1 MSLNRRFCVAPM
13 MDWTDRHC
21 RAFHRVLTRHAV
33 LYTEMVTADAVRFG
47 KRAQLLDFSHA
58 EHPVAVQLGGSDP
71 AALAEAAQIC
81 ADWGYDEINLNVG
94 CPSDRVQAGRFG
106 ACLMREGSLVADC
119 LSAMRAVVDIPV
131 TIKHRIGVDDQ
142 VPEDTLF
149 SFVET
154 VHAAGTNVFIVH
166 ARKAILAGLS
176 PKDNRTIPPLDYPLV
191 HRLKRA
197 FPACEIIINGGL
209 DTLAACAGQLS
220 HLDGVMVGRAAYHT
234 PAMLGAV
241 DRMFYG
247 PGDDVTPFK
256 AVEQHRPYIT
266 AQLADGVPLHTLLKP
281 MLGLFHGMP
290 GGRLWRQVIST
301 EGVKVGAGIAVLD
314 QALDAV
320 SSRVQA

>member
-1 MSLNRRFCVAPM
+1 MRLNRRFCVAPM

-47 KRAQLLDFSHA
+47 KRAQLLDFSDA
-58 EHPVAVQLGGSDP
+58 EHPIAVQLGGSDP
-71 AALAEAAQIC
+71 VALAEAARIC

-106 ACLMREGSLVADC
+106 ACLMREPALVADC

-131 TIKHRIGVDDQ
+131 TVKHRIGVDDQ

-149 SFVET
+149 GFVET
-154 VHAAGTNVFIVH
+154 LHAAGTDVFIVH

-176 PKDNRTIPPLDYPLV
+176 PKDNRTVPPLNYDLV

-197 FPACEIIINGGL
+197 LPACEIIINGGFETV
-209 DTLAACAGQLS
+209 DACAGQLA

-241 DRMFYG
+241 DRVLYG
-247 PGDDVTPFK
+247 DGVDVAPFD
-256 AVEQHRPYIT
+256 AVAAHRPYIA
-266 AQLADGVPLHTLLKP
+266 AQLAEGVPLHTLLKP
-281 MLGLFHGMP
+281 MLGLFAGMP
-290 GGRLWRQVIST
+290 GGRLWRQVISV
-301 EGVKVGAGIAVLD
+301 EGVKRGAGIAVLD
-314 QALDAV
+314 QALEAV
-320 SSRVQA
+320 SRRVQV